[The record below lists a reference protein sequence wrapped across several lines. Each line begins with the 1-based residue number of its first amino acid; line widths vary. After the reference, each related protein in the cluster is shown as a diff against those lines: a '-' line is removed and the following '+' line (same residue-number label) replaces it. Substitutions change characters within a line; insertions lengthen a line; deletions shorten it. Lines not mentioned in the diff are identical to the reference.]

1 LLDEN
6 VDARIASFLKEEG
19 FDALLCPKGIQNGE
33 VLALA
38 KREDRVLLTNDKDFS
53 NADLYNPDEFHGIVV
68 FRIHPPS
75 YSNLKIG
82 LEKLLEEFRRDEL
95 ARKLFIITH
104 TGIQIE

>member
-6 VDARIASFLKEEG
+6 VDVRIASFLKEEG
-19 FDALLCPKGIQNGE
+19 FDTLLCPKGIQNGE

-38 KREDRVLLTNDKDFS
+38 KKEDRILLTNDKDFS
-53 NADLYNPDEFHGIVV
+53 NTDLYNPDNFHGIVV
-68 FRIHPPS
+68 FRMHPPS
-75 YSNLKIG
+75 YSNLKMV
-82 LEKLLEEFRRDEL
+82 LEKLLTNFSPDEF